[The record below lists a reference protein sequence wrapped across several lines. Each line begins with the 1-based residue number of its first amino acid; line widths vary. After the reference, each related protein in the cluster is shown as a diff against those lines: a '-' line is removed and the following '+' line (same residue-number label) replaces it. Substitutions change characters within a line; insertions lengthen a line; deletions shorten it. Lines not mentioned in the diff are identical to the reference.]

1 MRRREFL
8 KAAGLIGGS
17 AAVTRRAVAQG
28 AAGYPSKPV
37 TLIVPWPAGGP
48 TDVALRALA
57 EVAAKHLGQPIVI
70 DNKAGASGTLGPAA
84 MAATARPDGYTIA
97 QLPITVYRVP
107 LMQKASWDPL
117 KDFTY
122 ILHLTGYAFATLC
135 KGNAPYKTW
144 ADVVADAKSRPG
156 EITYGTPGAAT
167 TLHIGMEQ
175 IAHHSG
181 IKLRQVPF
189 KGATEVAAALIGGHT
204 TLAASGA
211 GQPGLIASGDMR
223 LLSFWTAERSKHYP
237 DVPTLKDL
245 GMPYVFESPFGL
257 AGPKGMD
264 PSIVAKLHNA
274 FKKALED
281 EVVVSTFDKFDMVPR
296 YKSATDYTAYV
307 RQLIDEET
315 VALDRLGLLKKG

>member
-1 MRRREFL
+1 
-8 KAAGLIGGS
+8 
-17 AAVTRRAVAQG
+17 
-28 AAGYPSKPV
+28 
-37 TLIVPWPAGGP
+37 
-48 TDVALRALA
+48 
-57 EVAAKHLGQPIVI
+57 VAAKHLGQPIVI
-70 DNKAGASGTLGPAA
+70 DNKAGASGTLGPAT
-84 MAATARPDGYTIA
+84 MAATAKPDGYTIA

-117 KDFTY
+117 KDFSY
-122 ILHLTGYAFATLC
+122 IIHLTGYAFATLC
-135 KGNAPYKTW
+135 KGDAPYKTW

-211 GQPGLIASGDMR
+211 GQPGLIASGQMR
-223 LLSFWTAERSKHYP
+223 LLSFWTAERSRAYP
-237 DVPTLKDL
+237 DVPTLKEL

-264 PSIVAKLHNA
+264 PAIVARLHGA

-281 EVVVSTFDKFDMVPR
+281 GAVISTFDKFDMVPR
-296 YKSATDYTAYV
+296 YKSTADYTAYV
-307 RQLIDEET
+307 SQLIAEET
-315 VALDRLGLLKKG
+315 SALDRLGLLRKS